1 MKPKRSIDDWVD
13 KYMSAFLPESED
25 ELEEEPIMCKLCLD
39 NIVDIG
45 DDTCKECKDFL
56 KEEKNGNKKESR
68 IFTRNSFSWRSGRDS
83 NPRPHA

>member
-56 KEEKNGNKKESR
+56 KEEKNGNN
-68 IFTRNSFSWRSGRDS
+68 NS
-83 NPRPHA
+83 